1 MKSNVQVAMETSL
14 PLFST
19 GVEFF
24 KFLSLKW
31 EHSAAPEKA
40 NQLHLF
46 LREVHNFCDELI

>member
-46 LREVHNFCDELI
+46 LREVHHFCDELI